1 VNNSELVKTESSEN
15 HVVCFVL
22 TGAIT
27 ENVDME
33 GESLEPNS
41 DLDSLIRSQEQQR
54 ILLETLQTQE
64 QV

>member
-1 VNNSELVKTESSEN
+1 
-15 HVVCFVL
+15 
-22 TGAIT
+22 
-27 ENVDME
+27 ME